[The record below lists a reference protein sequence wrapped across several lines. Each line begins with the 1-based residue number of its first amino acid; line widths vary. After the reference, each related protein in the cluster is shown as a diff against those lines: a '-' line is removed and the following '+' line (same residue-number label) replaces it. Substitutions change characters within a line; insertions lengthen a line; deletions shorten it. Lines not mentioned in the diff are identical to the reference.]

1 MSHIVKSMG
10 GTISV
15 DSELGKGSTFSVTL
29 PFKKVDPSTAESSSP
44 THEEAEEDKRLRL
57 QFQIQSK
64 YLSSISGDL
73 SRKASSQTISSEVVS
88 KQVQNNHAS
97 ILVAE
102 DNPINRKVICKL
114 INSLGFQVDSVSDGL
129 ELIGKFNVK
138 RHKIIITDM
147 VSTT

>member
-1 MSHIVKSMG
+1 MG

-15 DSELGKGSTFSVTL
+15 DTALGKGSTFSVTL
-29 PFKKVDPSTAESSSP
+29 PFKILDSSTAASSP
-44 THEEAEEDKRLRL
+44 SPTSEEAEEDRRLRL
-57 QFQIQSK
+57 QFQIQNK
-64 YLSSISGDL
+64 YLSSISEDL
-73 SRKASSQTISSEVVS
+73 PRADPPQ
-88 KQVQNNHAS
+88 QVPFNQGA